1 MTAAAPG
8 APVALDPAAVEVL
21 LCDADDSL
29 FPSEGPAFAAS
40 AQVTNA
46 CLAQLGVDRRFAPDE
61 LRRIGTGKTFRTTIT
76 GLAREAGAEHALTPD
91 VLERWVLEERRAV
104 TAHLAEV
111 LRPDAAVR
119 GPLTRLGAR
128 FELAAVSSSALARL
142 DACFT
147 ATGLAD
153 LIPPERRFSAE
164 DSLPAPTSKPD
175 PAIYRL
181 AGERLGVAGA
191 RGVAI
196 EDSVAGARSA
206 VAAGFATV
214 GIVAFVAPPERAAR
228 TAALRAAGVARVVPS
243 WRELEDALA

>member
-1 MTAAAPG
+1 MSAAAPG

-40 AQVTNA
+40 ARVTNA
-46 CLAQLGVDRRFAPDE
+46 CLEQLGVDRRFAPEE
-61 LRRIGTGKTFRTTIT
+61 LRRLGTGKTFRTTIT

-91 VLERWVLEERRAV
+91 VLERWVLQERRAV
-104 TAHLAEV
+104 TAPLAEV
-111 LRPDAAVR
+111 LRPDPAVR
-119 GPLTRLGAR
+119 EPLTRLGAR

-153 LIPPERRFSAE
+153 LIPPDRRFSAE

-214 GIVAFVAPPERAAR
+214 GNVAFVAPPERAGR
-228 TAALRAAGVARVVPS
+228 TAALRAAGVAQVVLS